1 VNERDGVRT
10 VFFDAGYTL
19 LCMDPP
25 QETIFLAVCR
35 ELDIRIDTSRMP
47 RAVEY
52 ANEMLRPS
60 PASQDPRPFSQAR
73 VDAHW
78 TEYHRRVIEGCSP
91 DADAQ
96 RLAPLVYRGF
106 ARRIGWRVYDDVVGI
121 LDHLHERGISAGV
134 ISNWTGD
141 LEDVLGVVGL
151 NERFDVVIDSAR
163 FGHEKPHAPIFS
175 EALRRAGIEARHA
188 VHVGDSVEADVGG
201 ALASGLRA
209 VLLDRHDRHRDFD
222 LAPRV
227 SSLMQ
232 ITALL

>member
-1 VNERDGVRT
+1 MNERDGVRT

-25 QETIFLAVCR
+25 QETIFLEVCR
-35 ELDIRIDTSRMP
+35 ELDIRVDTTQMR
-47 RAVEY
+47 RAVEN
-52 ANEMLRPS
+52 ASELLRPS
-60 PASQDPRPFSQAR
+60 PASPDPRPYSQAR

-91 DADAQ
+91 EADAH
-96 RLAPLVYRGF
+96 RLAPLVYRRF
-106 ARRIGWRVYDDVVGI
+106 AQRIGWRVYDDVAGT
-121 LDHLHERGISAGV
+121 LDRLHARGVTTGV

-141 LEDVLGVVGL
+141 LEDVLDAVAL
-151 NERFDVVIDSAR
+151 RERFDVVIDSAR

-175 EALRRAGIEARHA
+175 EALRRAGVEARHA
-188 VHVGDSVEADVGG
+188 VHVGDSIEADVDG

-209 VLLDRHDRHRDFD
+209 ILLDRHDRHAGFD
-222 LAPRV
+222 RAPRV
-227 SSLMQ
+227 SSLRQ